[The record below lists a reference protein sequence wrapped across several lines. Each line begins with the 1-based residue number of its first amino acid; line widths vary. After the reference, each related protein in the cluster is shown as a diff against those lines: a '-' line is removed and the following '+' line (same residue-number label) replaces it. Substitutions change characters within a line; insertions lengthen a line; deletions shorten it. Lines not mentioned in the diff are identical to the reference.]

1 MANQSKENFCRL
13 FSIDF
18 IIFVSTKAKTNQ
30 KLYANER
37 LAFGVLSSFIQSGQ
51 RGIQVTN

>member
-37 LAFGVLSSFIQSGQ
+37 LTFGVLSLFIQSGQ
-51 RGIQVTN
+51 RGYR